1 MQSEPPEEYWYA
13 LVFVGMVTMI
23 IYAYALIA

>member
-13 LVFVGMVTMI
+13 LVLVGMVAMI